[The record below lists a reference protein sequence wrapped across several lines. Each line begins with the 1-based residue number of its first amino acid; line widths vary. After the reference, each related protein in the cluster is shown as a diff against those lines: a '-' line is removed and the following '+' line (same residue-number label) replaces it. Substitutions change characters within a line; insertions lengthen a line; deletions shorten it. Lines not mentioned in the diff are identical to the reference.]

1 MTKSI
6 LRTVYVV
13 LVLLAVGP
21 LSAALLAGLRDTDG
35 GDGVTILTGG
45 RIGAG
50 LAGLAVL
57 ALGATLAGV
66 VGAKI
71 FSAGM
76 GFAGAGLVFAWGAWN
91 LGTLEEVLRR
101 TRQGKESMALA
112 VEGLLAVLVA
122 GAVMALTWII
132 AERAQGRDNKSSG
145 GIGLIGVRE
154 KGSTGVAMTAVAAWA
169 LAACAG
175 GVIAAIFAISAVK
188 GQAVFAAFVG
198 AIVAGVVAQT
208 IGAAQHVKVSPLVP
222 ALAMAVPA
230 VAGPLIAALVAQ
242 QGWVPAMFAGSDFP
256 LGRIV
261 GLDWAAGLLLG
272 VPVGMGW
279 AGAMIDHRAPA

>member
-6 LRTVYVV
+6 LRTVYVL

-21 LSAALLAGLRDTDG
+21 LSASLLAGLRDADG
-35 GDGVTILTGG
+35 GNGVTILTGG
-45 RIGAG
+45 RVGAG

-57 ALGATLAGV
+57 ALGALVAGAA
-66 VGAKI
+66 GAKL

-101 TRQGKESMALA
+101 TRQGKESTALA
-112 VEGLLAVLVA
+112 AEGLLAVLVA
-122 GAVMALTWII
+122 GVVMGVAWII
-132 AERAQGRDNKSSG
+132 AERAQGRDKNGAG
-145 GIGLIGVRE
+145 GVGLIGVRE
-154 KGSTGVAMTAVAAWA
+154 KGSTGIAATALAAWA
-169 LAACAG
+169 LAACAA
-175 GVIAAIFAISAVK
+175 GVAAAIIAISAAK
-188 GQAVFAAFVG
+188 GQAVFAAFAG
-198 AIVAGVVAQT
+198 AIVAGIVAQT

-242 QGWVPAMFAGSDFP
+242 RGWVPATFAGSDFP
-256 LGRIV
+256 LGRVV
-261 GLDWAAGLLLG
+261 GLDWSAGVLLG